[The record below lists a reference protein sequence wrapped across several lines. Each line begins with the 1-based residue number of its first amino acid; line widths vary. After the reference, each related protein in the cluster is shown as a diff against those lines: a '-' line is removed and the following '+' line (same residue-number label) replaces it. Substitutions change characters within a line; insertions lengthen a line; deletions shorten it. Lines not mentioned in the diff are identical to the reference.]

1 MSGSCCGSSTKSEP
15 ANVALLPAAQQA
27 TEVVV
32 EQSPA
37 KSSKGE
43 CCNDKPA
50 KSEKRGC
57 CC

>member
-15 ANVALLPAAQQA
+15 ANVALPAAQQA
-27 TEVVV
+27 TEAVV
-32 EQSPA
+32 EQPPA

-50 KSEKRGC
+50 SSEKRGC
-57 CC
+57 GC

>member
-1 MSGSCCGSSTKSEP
+1 MSCCGSSTKSEP